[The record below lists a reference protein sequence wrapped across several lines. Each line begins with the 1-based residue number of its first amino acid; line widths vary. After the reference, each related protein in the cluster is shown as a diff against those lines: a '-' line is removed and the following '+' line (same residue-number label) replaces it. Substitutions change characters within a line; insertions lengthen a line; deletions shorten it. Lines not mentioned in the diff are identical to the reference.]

1 MLTGKAARGLA
12 AGAVGLLCLAACTG
26 NSSTTGTT
34 ASPSSSSGAASS
46 GAAAASVSAQ
56 ASGSGT
62 AQPAG
67 LEPTYADGK
76 LTSVPGL
83 PQAALDVINQP
94 LYKNG
99 QWAIAVRDIDTGEQ
113 LVALNADTFFEP
125 GSVVKTYS
133 TGAAWLELGPDST
146 VVTPVKRTGE
156 VVDGTLNGDLVLV
169 GKGDVTM
176 GGRTKP
182 DGTVD
187 FANLDHNDANGIP
200 GATLTTEDPLTGLN
214 DLAAQVKASGI
225 NSVSGNVIIDD
236 RLWDPHKLANN
247 VVSPIQINQ
256 NVIDFTTT
264 PTTPGQLATTEMNQK
279 VAPWEVSGQVQTVA
293 AGEGMNIKVDSLEP
307 GKVVLSG
314 KIAADYGPTVNVYL
328 LTDPATYARTAFI
341 EALGRAGVT
350 VTADPIAT
358 NPASALPAKT
368 AVDGLTS
375 VAELTSLPL
384 SEEATYIN
392 KISYNNGGETMLCR
406 LAVASG
412 TSDCRKGAAAASD
425 VWRAAGLD
433 TTTAAIV
440 DGSGLVGNVIT
451 PNNQVDLQTIMANRP
466 DAEAWK
472 ATLPILGVDGSLTTV
487 QANGPAAGKVVG
499 KTGTL
504 VVGDPFNSNPDGSPR
519 FRISVKALGGD
530 IETKSGRNLAFAV
543 FSSNSFAPTV
553 EGVFAA
559 NDDVGAIVAAIQQ
572 AY

>member
-1 MLTGKAARGLA
+1 MLSSRPSRALA
-12 AGAVGLLCLAACTG
+12 GGAVAILCLSACTG
-26 NSSTTGTT
+26 NSSND
-34 ASPSSSSGAASS
+34 ASTVSPAATSSSVASS
-46 GAAAASVSAQ
+46 GSTQ
-56 ASGSGT
+56 PSGSGT

-67 LEPTYADGK
+67 LDPTYVDGR
-76 LTSVPGL
+76 LSSVPGL
-83 PQAALDVINQP
+83 PSAALDVVNAP

-133 TGAAWLELGPDST
+133 TGAAWLEFGPDAT

-156 VVDGTLNGDLVLV
+156 VVNGALTGDLVLV

-187 FANLDHNDANGIP
+187 FTNLDHNDANGIP
-200 GATLTTEDPLTGLN
+200 GATLTPEDPLTGLN
-214 DLAAQVKASGI
+214 DLAAQVKAAGI
-225 NSVSGNVIIDD
+225 SSVSGDVIVDD
-236 RLWDPHKLANN
+236 RLWDDHALAGNP
-247 VVSPIQINQ
+247 VTPIIINQ

-264 PTTPGQLATTEMNQK
+264 PTTPGQLATTEMRPK

-293 AGEGMNIKVDSLEP
+293 AGEPAKIKVESPAE
-307 GKVVLSG
+307 GQVVLSG
-314 KIAADYGPTVNVYL
+314 TIGADYGPAVNVYAFR
-328 LTDPATYARTAFI
+328 DPATYARTAFI

-358 NPASALPAKT
+358 NPAAALPATT
-368 AVDGLTS
+368 AVDGLHT

-412 TSDCRKGAAAASD
+412 STDCTDGPGRAGEI
-425 VWRAAGLD
+425 WRAAGLD
-433 TTTAAIV
+433 TTTATIV
-440 DGSGLVGNVIT
+440 DGSGLIGNVIT
-451 PNNQVDLQTIMANRP
+451 PNNQVDLQTIMAKRG
-466 DAEAWK
+466 DAADWK

-487 QANGPAAGKVVG
+487 EANGPAAGKVVG

-504 VVGDPFNSNPDGSPR
+504 VGGDPFNDNR
-519 FRISVKALGGD
+519 YRISVKALGGD
-530 IETKSGRNLAFAV
+530 METQGGRNLAFAV
-543 FSSNSFAPTV
+543 FSSNSFAPDVT
-553 EGVFAA
+553 GVFAA
-559 NDDVGAIVAAIQQ
+559 NDDVGTIVAAIQQ
-572 AY
+572 SY

>member
-1 MLTGKAARGLA
+1 MLTGNSFRAMA
-12 AGAVGLLCLAACTG
+12 AGAVAVLCLSACTG
-26 NSSTTGTT
+26 NSASSAGSTST
-34 ASPSSSSGAASS
+34 APSNTIAASS
-46 GAAAASVSAQ
+46 GLPASSATEV
-56 ASGSGT
+56 SGSTTGQ
-62 AQPAG
+62 APG
-67 LEPTYADGK
+67 LDPTYLDGK
-76 LTSVPGL
+76 LASVPGL
-83 PQAALDVINQP
+83 PQAALDVIDAP

-133 TGAAWLELGPDST
+133 TGAAWLEFGPDAT

-156 VVDGTLNGDLVLV
+156 VVNGTLTGNLVLV

-176 GGRTKP
+176 GGRTKA

-200 GATLTTEDPLTGLN
+200 GATLTPEDPMTGLN
-214 DLAAQVKASGI
+214 ELAAQVKASGI
-225 NSVSGNVIIDD
+225 TSVSGDVIIDD
-236 RLWDPHKLANN
+236 RLWEPHTLAGN

-264 PTTPGQLATTEMNQK
+264 PTTPGQLATTEMNQQ
-279 VAPWEVSGQVQTVA
+279 VAPWQVSGQVQTVEAGGKTQLKVESPA
-293 AGEGMNIKVDSLEP
+293 AGQ
-307 GKVVLSG
+307 VVLSG
-314 KIAADYGPTVNVYL
+314 TIAADYGPAVNVYL
-328 LTDPATYARTAFI
+328 LKDPASYARTAFI

-350 VTADPIAT
+350 VTADPVAT
-358 NPASALPAKT
+358 NPAAALPET
-368 AVDGLTS
+368 SAVDGLTS

-406 LAVASG
+406 LAVANGS
-412 TSDCRKGAAAASD
+412 TDCTDGPGRASEI
-425 VWRAAGLD
+425 WRAAGLD
-433 TTTAAIV
+433 TTTATIV
-440 DGSGLVGNVIT
+440 DGSGLIGNVIT
-451 PNNQVDLQTIMANRP
+451 PNNQVDLQMIMAKRP
-466 DAEAWK
+466 DADAWK

-504 VVGDPFNSNPDGSPR
+504 VGGDPFNNNR

-530 IETKSGRNLAFAV
+530 IEAKSGRNLAFAV

-572 AY
+572 SY

>member
-1 MLTGKAARGLA
+1 MLSSRPSRALA
-12 AGAVGLLCLAACTG
+12 GGAVAILCLSACTG
-26 NSSTTGTT
+26 NSSND
-34 ASPSSSSGAASS
+34 ASTVSPAATSSSVASS
-46 GAAAASVSAQ
+46 GSTQ
-56 ASGSGT
+56 PSGSGT

-67 LEPTYADGK
+67 LDPTYVDGR
-76 LTSVPGL
+76 LSSVPGL
-83 PQAALDVINQP
+83 PSAALDVVNAP

-133 TGAAWLELGPDST
+133 TGAAWLEFGPDAT

-156 VVDGTLNGDLVLV
+156 VVNGALTGDLVLV

-187 FANLDHNDANGIP
+187 FTNLDHNDANGIP

-214 DLAAQVKASGI
+214 DLAAQVKAAGI
-225 NSVSGNVIIDD
+225 TSVSGDVIVDD
-236 RLWDPHKLANN
+236 RLWDEHALAGNP
-247 VVSPIQINQ
+247 VTPIIINQ

-264 PTTPGQLATTEMNQK
+264 PTTPGQLATTEMRPK

-293 AGEGMNIKVDSLEP
+293 AGEPAKIKVESPAAGQL
-307 GKVVLSG
+307 VLSG
-314 KIAADYGPTVNVYL
+314 TIGADYGPAVNVYAFS
-328 LTDPATYARTAFI
+328 DPATYARTAFI

-358 NPASALPAKT
+358 NPAAALPAKT

-406 LAVASG
+406 LAVANGSNDC
-412 TSDCRKGAAAASD
+412 SDGAGRAGEI
-425 VWRAAGLD
+425 WRAAGLD
-433 TTTAAIV
+433 TTTATIV

-451 PNNQVDLQTIMANRP
+451 PNNQVDLQTMMAQRP
-466 DAEAWK
+466 DADAWK

-487 QANGPAAGKVVG
+487 QADGPAAGKVVG

-504 VVGDPFNSNPDGSPR
+504 VGGDPFNDNR

-530 IETKSGRNLAFAV
+530 METQGGRNLAFAV
-543 FSSNSFAPTV
+543 FSSNSFAPDVT
-553 EGVFAA
+553 GVFAA
-559 NDDVGAIVAAIQQ
+559 NDDVGAVVAAIQQ
-572 AY
+572 SY

>member
-1 MLTGKAARGLA
+1 MAI
-12 AGAVGLLCLAACTG
+12 CLVSACTST
-26 NSSTTGTT
+26 SSND
-34 ASPSSSSGAASS
+34 ASTVSPAATSNPSSGSTPASS
-46 GAAAASVSAQ
+46 SAAAE
-56 ASGSGT
+56 
-62 AQPAG
+62 PAG
-67 LEPTYADGK
+67 LDPTYVDGR
-76 LTSVPGL
+76 LTAVPGL
-83 PQAALDVINQP
+83 PQAALDVIDAP

-99 QWAIAVRDIDTGEQ
+99 QWAISVRDIDSGEQ
-113 LVALNADTFFEP
+113 LIALNADTFFEP

-133 TGAAWLELGPDST
+133 TGAAWLEFGPDAT

-156 VVDGTLNGDLVLV
+156 VVNGTLTGDLVLV

-200 GATLTTEDPLTGLN
+200 GATLTTEDPFTGLN

-225 NSVSGNVIIDD
+225 TSVSGDVIVDD
-236 RLWDPHKLANN
+236 RLWDPHTLAGN

-264 PTTPGQLATTEMNQK
+264 PTTPGQLATTEMNQQ
-279 VAPWEVSGQVQTVA
+279 VAPWQVSGQVQTVE
-293 AGEGMNIKVDSLEP
+293 AGGETQLEVDSPAP
-307 GKVVLSG
+307 GQVVLSG
-314 KIAADYGPTVNVYL
+314 TIAADYGPAVNVYL
-328 LTDPATYARTAFI
+328 LEDPASYARTAFI

-350 VTADPIAT
+350 VTADPVAI
-358 NPASALPAKT
+358 NPAAALPEKS

-406 LAVASG
+406 LAVANGSTNCKQG
-412 TSDCRKGAAAASD
+412 PGRAGEI
-425 VWRAAGLD
+425 WRAAGLD
-433 TTTAAIV
+433 TTTATIV
-440 DGSGLVGNVIT
+440 DGSGLIGNVIT
-451 PNNQVDLQTIMANRP
+451 PNNQVDLQTIMAKRP

-504 VVGDPFNSNPDGSPR
+504 VGGDPFNSNR

-530 IETKSGRNLAFAV
+530 IEAKSGRNLAFAV

>member
-1 MLTGKAARGLA
+1 MGKSSRALA
-12 AGAVGLLCLAACTG
+12 LGAVVVLCVSACTG
-26 NSSTTGTT
+26 NSGTDAATTST
-34 ASPSSSSGAASS
+34 AASS
-46 GAAAASVSAQ
+46 AQ
-56 ASGSGT
+56 AGSSAPASGT
-62 AQPAG
+62 APSSGSANAEPGG
-67 LEPTYADGK
+67 LDPTYVDGK
-76 LTSVPGL
+76 LASVPGL
-83 PQAALDVINQP
+83 PQAALDVIDDP

-146 VVTPVKRTGE
+146 VTTPVKRTGE
-156 VVDGTLNGDLVLV
+156 IVNGTLNGDLILV

-176 GGRTKP
+176 GGRTKA

-200 GATLTTEDPLTGLN
+200 GATLTPEDPLTGLN

-225 NSVSGNVIIDD
+225 TSVSGNVIVDD
-236 RLWDPHKLANN
+236 RLWDPHKLAGN

-264 PTTPGQLATTEMNQK
+264 PTTPGQLATTVMSPK
-279 VAPWEVSGQVQTVA
+279 VSPWEVSGEVQTVA
-293 AGEGMNIKVDSLEP
+293 AGAGIDIEVDSPEA

-314 KIAADYGPTVNVYL
+314 TIGADYGPAVNVYL
-328 LTDPATYARTAFI
+328 LPDPATYARTAFI

-358 NPASALPAKT
+358 NPASALPAK
-368 AVDGLTS
+368 ADVDGLTA

-406 LAVASG
+406 LAVANG
-412 TSDCRKGAAAASD
+412 TTDCRAGPGRAGD
-425 VWRAAGLD
+425 IWRAAGLD
-433 TTTAAIV
+433 TTTATIV
-440 DGSGLVGNVIT
+440 DGSGLTGNVIT

-504 VVGDPFNSNPDGSPR
+504 VGGDPFNSNPDGSPR

-530 IETKSGRNLAFAV
+530 MVTESGRNLAFAV

-572 AY
+572 SY

>member
-1 MLTGKAARGLA
+1 MLIGNTSRAVAL
-12 AGAVGLLCLAACTG
+12 GAVAILCLSACTG
-26 NSSTTGTT
+26 NSGTDAAT
-34 ASPSSSSGAASS
+34 VSPAASS
-46 GAAAASVSAQ
+46 SAPASGTMQV
-56 ASGSGT
+56 SGSGT

-67 LEPTYADGK
+67 LDPTYVDGK

-83 PQAALDVINQP
+83 PQAALDVVNDP

-99 QWAIAVRDIDTGEQ
+99 QWAIAVRDIETGEQ

-133 TGAAWLELGPDST
+133 TGGAWLKFGPDAT
-146 VVTPVKRTGE
+146 VVTPVKRTGD
-156 VVDGTLNGDLVLV
+156 VVNGTLTGDLVLV

-187 FANLDHNDANGIP
+187 FTNLDHNDANGIP

-225 NSVSGNVIIDD
+225 TAVSGDVIVDD
-236 RLWDPHKLANN
+236 RLWDAHQLAGNP
-247 VVSPIQINQ
+247 VSPIQINQ

-264 PTTPGQLATTEMNQK
+264 PTTPGQLATTVMSPK
-279 VAPWEVSGQVQTVA
+279 VSPWQVSGEVQTVA
-293 AGEGMNIKVDSLEP
+293 AGEKADITVESPAE
-307 GKVVLSG
+307 GKVVLTG
-314 KIAADYGPTVNVYL
+314 TIGADYGPAVNVYAFK
-328 LTDPATYARTAFI
+328 DPATYARTAFI

-358 NPASALPAKT
+358 NPSAALPATT

-412 TSDCRKGAAAASD
+412 TTDCRKGPGAAGD
-425 VWRAAGLD
+425 IWRAAGLD
-433 TTTAAIV
+433 TTTATIV
-440 DGSGLVGNVIT
+440 DGSGLTGNVIT
-451 PNNQVDLQTIMANRP
+451 PDNQVDLQTIMSKRA

-472 ATLPILGVDGSLTTV
+472 ATLPILGVDGSLATV

-504 VVGDPFNSNPDGSPR
+504 VGGDPFNNNR

-530 IETKSGRNLAFAV
+530 MEAKSGRNFAFAV

-572 AY
+572 SY